1 MAAYRVIVPAVQVA
15 AGSRLHF
22 VEQGAIL
29 PGEVEGAALD
39 RLLAK
44 GMIEK
49 IPGADGPDSD
59 DGDEP
64 KPLDKMTREELDAYA
79 AEHSIDIG
87 AASNKSDVL
96 AAIKAAEAAAE

>member
-22 VEQGAIL
+22 VERGAVL
-29 PGEVEGAALD
+29 PGEVDGAVID
-39 RLLAK
+39 RLLVK

-49 IPGADGPDSD
+49 AESGDSESG
-59 DGDEP
+59 GDEL

-96 AAIKAAEAAAE
+96 AAIKAAESAAG